1 MTTLKSTDACD
12 LRNVP
17 EDKLPGTSDVLSGLA
32 GCKLPLYLAKADIRQ
47 RYRRSSLGP
56 FWITISTGVMIACIG
71 VIFGNLFKSPM
82 SEFFPFLTAGLI
94 LWSFIQT
101 VIIESTTVFIHAEP
115 IIKQLP
121 IPIFSH
127 VIRMVARNFY
137 IFLHNIV
144 IYPIVCLVVQRAWG
158 WADFLA
164 ILGMVLLII
173 NLLWMSLLI
182 GIFCTRFRDMA
193 QIIQSC
199 LQIVFYVTPI
209 IWMPSLLPAR
219 TGSMVLAPNPFY
231 HLLEVVRAP
240 LMNQTPSLLNWEVA
254 VGVAVLGWAVTLYF
268 FNRYKYRIAYW
279 L

>member
-1 MTTLKSTDACD
+1 MARTMS
-12 LRNVP
+12 
-17 EDKLPGTSDVLSGLA
+17 PGSADVFHGLL
-32 GCKLPLYLAKADIRQ
+32 GCSLPLYLAKADIRQ

-71 VIFGNLFKSPM
+71 IIFGGLFKSPM
-82 SEFFPFLTAGLI
+82 SEFLPFLTAGLI
-94 LWSFIQT
+94 LWSFISSAF
-101 VIIESTTVFIHAEP
+101 IEATTVFVAAEP

-121 IPIFSH
+121 IPLFSH

-144 IYPIVCLVVQRAWG
+144 IFPIVCLVVQRAWG
-158 WADFLA
+158 WNDLIA
-164 ILGMVLLII
+164 IPGMIVLIV
-173 NLLWMSLLI
+173 NVLWMSLLL
-182 GIFCTRFRDMA
+182 GILCTRFRDMA

-219 TGSMVLAPNPFY
+219 TSSMILEPNPFY
-231 HLLEVVRAP
+231 HLMEIVRAP
-240 LMNQTPSLLNWEVA
+240 LMNQVPSALNWEVSI
-254 VGVAVLGWAVTLYF
+254 GVAIVGWVITLML
-268 FNRYKYRIAYW
+268 FNRYKYRIAYR

>member
-1 MTTLKSTDACD
+1 
-12 LRNVP
+12 
-17 EDKLPGTSDVLSGLA
+17 
-32 GCKLPLYLAKADIRQ
+32 
-47 RYRRSSLGP
+47 
-56 FWITISTGVMIACIG
+56 MIACIG
-71 VIFGNLFKSPM
+71 VIFGSLFKSPM
-82 SEFFPFLTAGLI
+82 EEFLPFLTAGLI
-94 LWSFIQT
+94 LWSFIST
-101 VIIESTTVFIHAEP
+101 VLIEATTVFVAAEP

-158 WADFLA
+158 WNDLLVIPGMI
-164 ILGMVLLII
+164 ILIV
-173 NLLWMSLLI
+173 NLLWLALLL

-219 TGSMVLAPNPFY
+219 TGSMILDPNPFY
-231 HLLEVVRAP
+231 HMLEIVRAP
-240 LMNQTPSLLNWEVA
+240 LMNQAPSALNWSVS
-254 VGVAVLGWAVTLYF
+254 VGVAIVGWAITLVF
-268 FNRYKYRIAYW
+268 FNRYKFRIAYW